1 MSTNQ
6 TLYLQWRGQRL
17 GPWSLDEINHSLE
30 SGQIHSLY
38 QVHVGGEWR
47 TLRDYLAEQDLTAST
62 LRREQEVANNAS
74 MVTRREYEQK
84 LATEKAAAETL
95 RKQLQQTHEAQR
107 QQVVSAQPQS
117 VSSPP
122 GPQMIAMQ
130 MVPQVPGR
138 TSGLAVASF
147 VLSLCNFIPFVNL
160 LSWLL
165 SIIFGHVALANISKD
180 PNLGGRGLA
189 IAGLVITYSL
199 FALGLI
205 FALFL
210 LATAKGVKY

>member
-1 MSTNQ
+1 MHQ

-17 GPWSLDEINHSLE
+17 GPWSLDEINRSLE
-30 SGQIHSLY
+30 TGQIHSLY
-38 QVHVGGEWR
+38 QVHVEGEWK

-62 LRREQEVANNAS
+62 QRREQEVASNAA

-84 LATEKAAAETL
+84 LSTEKATAENL
-95 RKQLQQTHEAQR
+95 RRQLQQTHEAQR
-107 QQVVSAQPQS
+107 QQVVSSQPQS
-117 VSSPP
+117 VSSHP

-130 MVPQVPGR
+130 MVPQTSGR
-138 TSGLAVASF
+138 ISGLAVASF

-160 LSWLL
+160 ISWLL

-210 LATAKGVKY
+210 MAASNGVKF